1 MISEKSKITIIG
13 LGVLGG
19 SYAKGFA
26 KAGIQAYAVD
36 LNEDALRFA
45 KENHWIK
52 DGSTDPSL
60 VKDSDLVISC
70 LYPHTFIQWVKDNQK
85 YFRPGTLLSDVTGVK
100 RKVISA
106 INDEL
111 REDCEFIAC
120 HPMAGRESRGLA
132 YADES
137 RFENANFIIVPTE
150 KNTKEAVDTACQMAR
165 ILKFGRVCELSAEEH
180 DRMIGFLSQLTHVI
194 AVSLMNTS
202 DHSHLADY
210 TGDSFR
216 DLTRI
221 ANINEDLWPE
231 LFVMNKDY
239 LLEEIHAF
247 THEMES
253 FAGLIENEDYEAMRR
268 KLIQSTKRRKQFDK

>member
-1 MISEKSKITIIG
+1 
-13 LGVLGG
+13 
-19 SYAKGFA
+19 
-26 KAGIQAYAVD
+26 
-36 LNEDALRFA
+36 
-45 KENHWIK
+45 
-52 DGSTDPSL
+52 
-60 VKDSDLVISC
+60 
-70 LYPHTFIQWVKDNQK
+70 
-85 YFRPGTLLSDVTGVK
+85 
-100 RKVISA
+100 
-106 INDEL
+106 
-111 REDCEFIAC
+111 
-120 HPMAGRESRGLA
+120 
-132 YADES
+132 
-137 RFENANFIIVPTE
+137 
-150 KNTKEAVDTACQMAR
+150 MAR

>member
-111 REDCEFIAC
+111 RKDCEFIAC

-137 RFENANFIIVPTE
+137 RFENANFIIVPTQ
-150 KNTKEAVDTACQMAR
+150 KNTKEAVDTAYQMAR